1 MRRLASSWVVLGA
14 LCVVNSR
21 ALALT
26 ASSVDMCAAPKMK
39 TDKWQ
44 SRSEVGG
51 MTLLIPPGFVESGH
65 SVFAETQDSHFY
77 HNGEH
82 RDIAVGSGRGPAFI
96 SHFRNV
102 TEEGECETVIAGRR
116 VTITKYQWVNEDSP
130 LSASG
135 NAGAQFVAVARF
147 YAQGALREVFVA
159 YSSNAPSDFN
169 YFRGLFWTVSF
180 TGAPGSEVASVTTPA
195 TLVADNASPGA
206 KPQPAVPPASDAS
219 DAVPPAA
226 CAASL
231 GLPTLDAVLDS
242 GTVRMLLAGA
252 APVPKG
258 YEIMALQ
265 FAETGELSGMS
276 VAQSDLP
283 EASQHELS
291 AVVATNLKPH
301 DAHGPPAFLLRIE
314 SSEAGLRYTVLPMS
328 GCPH

>member
-14 LCVVNSR
+14 LCVVSSQ
-21 ALALT
+21 ALALS
-26 ASSVDMCAAPKMK
+26 ASSVDMCAAPKLK

-82 RDIAVGSGRGPAFI
+82 RDIAVGSGRGPAFV
-96 SHFRNV
+96 SHSSDV

-116 VTITKYQWVNEDSP
+116 VTITKYRWVNEDP
-130 LSASG
+130 LLSASG
-135 NAGAQFVAVARF
+135 NAGSQFVAVARF
-147 YAQGALREVFVA
+147 YARGALREVFVA
-159 YSSNAPSDFN
+159 FSSNAPSDFN
-169 YFRGLFWTVSF
+169 YFRGLFWTVNF
-180 TGAPGSEVASVTTPA
+180 VGVPGSDVASATTPA
-195 TLVADNASPGA
+195 THVAENASPVA
-206 KPQPAVPPASDAS
+206 APQQTATPASEAPAAAPS
-219 DAVPPAA
+219 AA
-226 CAASL
+226 CAAAPD
-231 GLPTLDAVLDS
+231 LPILDAVLDS
-242 GTVRMLLAGA
+242 STVRMLIAGA
-252 APVPKG
+252 APIPKG

-265 FAETGELSGMS
+265 FAGTGELSGMS
-276 VAQSDLP
+276 VAQSDMP

-301 DAHGPPAFLLRIE
+301 DAHGPPAFLLRID
-314 SSEAGLRYTVLPMS
+314 SSDAGLRYTVLPMS